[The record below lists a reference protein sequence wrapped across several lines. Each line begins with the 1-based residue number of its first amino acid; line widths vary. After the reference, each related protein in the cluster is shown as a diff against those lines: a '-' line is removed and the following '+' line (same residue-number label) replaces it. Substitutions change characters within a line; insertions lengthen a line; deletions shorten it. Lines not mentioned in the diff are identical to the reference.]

1 MVQWQHCSLVQVIFN
16 ATTLFRNSVLTFS
29 MQGPVGGDEHD
40 GDEDAEF
47 NMNVG
52 RAMDYLAVDVPHM
65 FSAPPR
71 LEIFSSNVVLKVSAI
86 TAYSNGWT

>member
-1 MVQWQHCSLVQVIFN
+1 
-16 ATTLFRNSVLTFS
+16 
-29 MQGPVGGDEHD
+29 MQEPVGGDEHD
-40 GDEDAEF
+40 EDEDPEF

-71 LEIFSSNVVLKVSAI
+71 LEIFCSNVVLKVGAI
-86 TAYSNGWT
+86 TA